1 MNNILNTSFDTL
13 YLFAGMVFIEYIISL
28 ILLARRNLSLIRV
41 FLAALTG
48 NAISTIMCL
57 LLPGGEGEELGYFT
71 CLGIAFAV
79 AVVVEWFIYI
89 AYFRTEEFTV
99 SNTRF
104 FFCSLFG
111 NIISFAGIFCLQ
123 HFEILD

>member
-13 YLFAGMVFIEYIISL
+13 YLFAGMVFVEYIISL
-28 ILLARRNLSLIRV
+28 ILLAKRNLNLLRV

-48 NAISTIMCL
+48 NAISTVMCL
-57 LLPGGEGEELGYFT
+57 FVPNGYSDWGYYTLLAA
-71 CLGIAFAV
+71 AFAISL
-79 AVVVEWFIYI
+79 VVEWFIYI

-111 NIISFAGIFCLQ
+111 NLVSFAGIFLLQ